1 MLSTPPKGGVCPLSD
16 KDPMTTFPQPP
27 KANSNRQKEL
37 ARIMRRVRKTA
48 LLVLESIAAR
58 YEPPQRTRAPRRRS
72 RNPSA
77 SARCLTPA
85 PDHSSTIR

>member
-1 MLSTPPKGGVCPLSD
+1 
-16 KDPMTTFPQPP
+16 MTTFPQPP

-58 YEPPQRTRAPRRRS
+58 YRPEPKRRPRRCRGGRRPRAS
-72 RNPSA
+72 DRPSEK
-77 SARCLTPA
+77 
-85 PDHSSTIR
+85 